1 MEKSLDNVQYLFSPN
16 TLSKLGTERTQLS
29 ITMSM
34 DNKPMLILTG
44 WRKAHHGFHIQRLSS
59 QLHNELSAVSC
70 FRAGFWESGQ

>member
-1 MEKSLDNVQYLFSPN
+1 MEKSLDNIQYLFSPN
-16 TLSKLGTERTQLS
+16 TLNKLGTERTQLY

-44 WRKAHHGFHIQRLSS
+44 WRKAQHRFHIQRLSS
-59 QLHNELSAVSC
+59 QLYNELSEVSC